1 MKIKVSD
8 IPVGGCFSHR
18 GKTVKKI
25 SETRCASASKRG
37 KVRKGKC
44 PSASTAESAP
54 CSIDLLG
61 AGLSGPTSIVEMGSA
76 SPRRLRRR

>member
-25 SETRCASASKRG
+25 SETRCASTSKNG

-44 PSASTAESAP
+44 PSKTTAESAP
-54 CSIDLLG
+54 CNIDLLG
-61 AGLSGPTSIVEMGSA
+61 AGLSGPTSIVEMGS
-76 SPRRLRRR
+76 PTRTRHRGR